1 MCSLTEREGSAHCSP
16 SPSGG
21 TSVLIAGAG
30 PVGMTLALELARLHV
45 PCILADSEPTTRRYP
60 KGNTHNARTMEHYR
74 RLGLASRIRAVGLPP
89 HHPTDV
95 AYFTR
100 ITSYELGR
108 LRMPSTVAKLAAVRH
123 EGEFGQIVEPIHR
136 ANQMY
141 VEEILADAC
150 ASSPLITLRR
160 GWQLKDFSR
169 EANGVEVRLQ
179 QSGDADTVIVRA
191 AYLVGCDGGRS
202 QVRRQLG
209 IHYAGEGPIGASL
222 FGGPMVSAHL
232 RIPELAAWLHGREF
246 WQGWTLNPEMRTDL
260 IALDGKDEYM
270 SHVALNANVD
280 ATEMRAIVARA
291 LGRHTGIEVLSMQPW
306 TAGHALVADGFADGR
321 VLLCGDA
328 VHLFT
333 PTGGLGMNTGI
344 DDAANLAWKI
354 AAMAQGWGGVGLLGS
369 YEIER
374 QPIALR
380 NTRAARQLAR
390 NVQSVDVGPDTE
402 SPGPGG
408 AAERQRIGRLLSRF
422 GEEFASIGVQLGARY
437 DNSPIILPDGTAPP
451 PDRHDVYEPS
461 ACPGGRV
468 PHLWLPDGSSLFD
481 GLGQGFTVL
490 RTEPSADVDG
500 LLSLAAS
507 RGMPLDVLDLAPATR
522 DFYEAELVLV
532 RPDQHVAW
540 RGSRITD
547 PGHLLDVVT
556 GAASPGED
564 TGSRR
569 TCDAAT

>member
-291 LGRHTGIEVLSMQPW
+291 LGRAHGDRSSV
-306 TAGHALVADGFADGR
+306 HA
-321 VLLCGDA
+321 
-328 VHLFT
+328 
-333 PTGGLGMNTGI
+333 
-344 DDAANLAWKI
+344 
-354 AAMAQGWGGVGLLGS
+354 
-369 YEIER
+369 
-374 QPIALR
+374 ALDR
-380 NTRAARQLAR
+380 
-390 NVQSVDVGPDTE
+390 GPC
-402 SPGPGG
+402 S
-408 AAERQRIGRLLSRF
+408 
-422 GEEFASIGVQLGARY
+422 
-437 DNSPIILPDGTAPP
+437 
-451 PDRHDVYEPS
+451 
-461 ACPGGRV
+461 GGR
-468 PHLWLPDGSSLFD
+468 
-481 GLGQGFTVL
+481 
-490 RTEPSADVDG
+490 R
-500 LLSLAAS
+500 
-507 RGMPLDVLDLAPATR
+507 
-522 DFYEAELVLV
+522 V
-532 RPDQHVAW
+532 RRWPCVAVW
-540 RGSRITD
+540 RRGSLVY
-547 PGHLLDVVT
+547 PN
-556 GAASPGED
+556 
-564 TGSRR
+564 RR
-569 TCDAAT
+569 PRNEYWDR

>member
-1 MCSLTEREGSAHCSP
+1 
-16 SPSGG
+16 
-21 TSVLIAGAG
+21 
-30 PVGMTLALELARLHV
+30 
-45 PCILADSEPTTRRYP
+45 
-60 KGNTHNARTMEHYR
+60 
-74 RLGLASRIRAVGLPP
+74 
-89 HHPTDV
+89 
-95 AYFTR
+95 
-100 ITSYELGR
+100 
-108 LRMPSTVAKLAAVRH
+108 
-123 EGEFGQIVEPIHR
+123 
-136 ANQMY
+136 
-141 VEEILADAC
+141 
-150 ASSPLITLRR
+150 
-160 GWQLKDFSR
+160 
-169 EANGVEVRLQ
+169 
-179 QSGDADTVIVRA
+179 
-191 AYLVGCDGGRS
+191 
-202 QVRRQLG
+202 
-209 IHYAGEGPIGASL
+209 
-222 FGGPMVSAHL
+222 
-232 RIPELAAWLHGREF
+232 
-246 WQGWTLNPEMRTDL
+246 
-260 IALDGKDEYM
+260 
-270 SHVALNANVD
+270 
-280 ATEMRAIVARA
+280 
-291 LGRHTGIEVLSMQPW
+291 
-306 TAGHALVADGFADGR
+306 
-321 VLLCGDA
+321 
-328 VHLFT
+328 
-333 PTGGLGMNTGI
+333 MNTGI